1 LLRGPA
7 TEALEVGECAQS
19 GEENGREVF
28 VVDFNLKGAVIGE
41 VVEGGAEL
49 LGEGGPVVY
58 SGGVGLGVLEG
69 EDVEVG
75 VKREEVEEE
84 GGVAGD
90 LDLEVD
96 RLGNVWERR

>member
-1 LLRGPA
+1 M
-7 TEALEVGECAQS
+7 GECAQS

-28 VVDFNLKGAVIGE
+28 VVDFNLKGAEIGE